1 MSKTYITNGPIVNMA
16 TEAGKLKPGS
26 YVVIDGEPCRV
37 TSMTKSKP
45 GKHGATKA
53 RVEAV
58 GIFDGRKREMLKPA
72 SSTVEVPIIDKKKAQ
87 VLSVE
92 GNIAQLMDMTEYTNF
107 EAVIPEEFQGKV
119 EAGAE
124 VLYWKIGERVLIKEV
139 SGP

>member
-1 MSKTYITNGPIVNMA
+1 MA
-16 TEAGKLKPGS
+16 STSTEAGKLKPGS

-37 TSMTKSKP
+37 SNMTKSKP

-58 GIFDGRKREMLKPA
+58 GIFDNKKREMLKPA
-72 SSTVEVPIIDKKKAQ
+72 SATVEVPIIEKKKAQ

-92 GNIAQLMDMTEYTNF
+92 GNIAQLMDMAEYTNF
-107 EAVIPEEFQGKV
+107 EAIIPEEFQGKV

-124 VLYWKIGERVLIKEV
+124 VLYWKIGERVLIKEIGSV
-139 SGP
+139 

>member
-1 MSKTYITNGPIVNMA
+1 MA

-37 TSMTKSKP
+37 TSMVKSKP
-45 GKHGATKA
+45 GKHGSTKA

-58 GIFDGRKREMLKPA
+58 GIFDGKKREMLKPA
-72 SSTVEVPIIDKKKAQ
+72 STTVEVPMIEKKKAQ

-92 GNIAQLMDMTEYTNF
+92 GNIAQLMDMAEYTNF
-107 EAVIPEEFQGKV
+107 EAIIPEEFQGKV

-139 SGP
+139 GSV